1 MLNKQAR
8 KHCSG
13 IPLPHWPGL
22 SSQPGFS
29 KALSTL
35 VSFTALPVTFCEL
48 EILPVLKKKYLTVS
62 VLVYFEIE
70 EVGFALMCVCVIYFI
85 WN

>member
-1 MLNKQAR
+1 MYRIDLCLTNLFFKNPQKCMLNKQAR

-48 EILPVLKKKYLTVS
+48 EILPVLKKNT
-62 VLVYFEIE
+62 
-70 EVGFALMCVCVIYFI
+70 
-85 WN
+85 